1 MWAKILKTLEAEP
14 PPNNMAMQSRKFP
27 AAIPQFGIFGWL
39 CQVLTGFGHFGL
51 VQVLVIT
58 AFVPICFA
66 STEGLSALQM
76 WQKLKRSNSCDKNT
90 MCFGSV
96 LKLLPAVVSL

>member
-1 MWAKILKTLEAEP
+1 MWAKILKTLEEEP
-14 PPNNMAMQSRKFP
+14 PPNNMAMQSRK
-27 AAIPQFGIFGWL
+27 
-39 CQVLTGFGHFGL
+39 L
-51 VQVLVIT
+51 VQVLVTT

-76 WQKLKRSNSCDKNT
+76 WQKLKRSSSCDKNR

-96 LKLLPAVVSL
+96 LKLFPAVVSL

>member
-1 MWAKILKTLEAEP
+1 MWAKILKTLEEEP
-14 PPNNMAMQSRKFP
+14 PPNNMAMQSRK
-27 AAIPQFGIFGWL
+27 
-39 CQVLTGFGHFGL
+39 L
-51 VQVLVIT
+51 VQVLVTT

-76 WQKLKRSNSCDKNT
+76 WQKLKRSSSCDKNT

-96 LKLLPAVVSL
+96 LKLVPAVVSL